1 MAHVLVND
9 VLREIF
15 LHLVN
20 PNPFTGIYTID
31 DLHNLYQCILVNR
44 TWCSIA
50 IPILWSQPFHFLKEK
65 PDSGTAVINMYLKSL
80 DEKEIDHLSSQG
92 IDISLMSNFSIHNN
106 TRDLQFQ
113 QSYSEDSDSDYENE
127 HRMSSMEICE
137 YRRPPMFNYPGFLR
151 SMWYET
157 MVQAIEAWCLELSE
171 IMNPDNENEVDDDAE
186 NTAMN
191 EREDKL
197 IDNAEIIVMKSVL
210 KLCLNKGARLNCLF
224 LHPDRLDE
232 LNDELYEMLLV
243 NEEFKDLVSS
253 IKTLEINGM
262 IRKNNVYLML
272 SKRCRKLEC
281 LYIHS
286 LWARNHDKKYVD
298 NFGNAITTL
307 ITSQHSLRYFTLS
320 NCKAYARAIVPP
332 LIHQSSSLRYIRF
345 ENVDFRGCDPWE
357 SVAECKRMEL
367 LEVYECSNLNEEM
380 VAPVINAR
388 FGKEFEARYVS
399 SNQCQKFED
408 WVNKVNC
415 VNNNNNNNNRN
426 FMKGFGVN
434 EEFEIG
440 RTFNI
445 QNIQ

>member
-50 IPILWSQPFHFLKEK
+50 IPILWSQPFHFLKEN
-65 PDSGTAVINMYLKSL
+65 PDSGTA
-80 DEKEIDHLSSQG
+80 
-92 IDISLMSNFSIHNN
+92 
-106 TRDLQFQ
+106 
-113 QSYSEDSDSDYENE
+113 NE
-127 HRMSSMEICE
+127 HKMSSMEICE
-137 YRRPPMFNYPGFLR
+137 YRRPPMFNYPGFMR

-171 IMNPDNENEVDDDAE
+171 IMNPDNEN
-186 NTAMN
+186 TAMN
-191 EREDKL
+191 EQEDKL
-197 IDNAEIIVMKSVL
+197 IDNAEIVVMKSVL

-332 LIHQSSSLRYIRF
+332 LKHQSSSLRYIRF

-357 SVAECKRMEL
+357 SVAECKRIEL

-408 WVNKVNC
+408 WVDKQNY
-415 VNNNNNNNNRN
+415 NR
-426 FMKGFGVN
+426 
-434 EEFEIG
+434 
-440 RTFNI
+440 
-445 QNIQ
+445 